1 FVYGLFCKRLFW
13 KTVLFEELCFF
24 KKRYE
29 YETNEDK
36 LSVVSCTDSFQKKYR
51 FL

>member
-1 FVYGLFCKRLFW
+1 MSLRTCLLYSLYIFIIILK
-13 KTVLFEELCFF
+13 LCFF

-29 YETNEDK
+29 YETNQDK